1 MDRTPSPI
9 ARKEGILQKIKRTE
23 MYYRDMDL
31 ITSIRGPL
39 RQQMQKR
46 PIAEVHMKGLTTREW
61 DNNFY
66 TESRINSMFAKDKRS
81 KDAQNRQIAQKVF
94 QAT

>member
-9 ARKEGILQKIKRTE
+9 ARKEGILNKIKRNE

-39 RQQMQKR
+39 RQQMQKK
-46 PIAEVHMKGLTTREW
+46 PIAEVHMKGLTTREGN
-61 DNNFY
+61 DNFY
-66 TESRINSMFAKDKRS
+66 TESRMN
-81 KDAQNRQIAQKVF
+81 
-94 QAT
+94 